1 MAIAMINFHG
11 YKEQVNV
18 KNISLGHCDGFIT
31 IVATNGI
38 TYKTHC
44 SNVLIKIRESEVE
57 SEVNVK

>member
-1 MAIAMINFHG
+1 MTMAIAIINFDG

-38 TYKTHC
+38 TYRTHC
-44 SNVLIKIRESEVE
+44 SNVLIKTKEIEVQGE
-57 SEVNVK
+57 